1 MCVKVQSKPE
11 WASCSTAHALPKPA
25 TKNQAQVSAQSL
37 VYCFLNETLV
47 NSIES
52 DSEAVEGFR
61 FPPRAQGWVLRLRV
75 RSDLIREK
83 ERALIC
89 DCVLRSLWFVESL
102 LVVVVGFL
110 LVQNVKIS
118 TVQME
123 PTLGKF
129 NMDKFDGLFGPT
141 RRTGELDGAFDPTRL
156 SVSRTVLWV
165 WMIEPYSCFVVPDRL
180 SESWS
185 NLSRRFI
192 V

>member
-1 MCVKVQSKPE
+1 M
-11 WASCSTAHALPKPA
+11 
-25 TKNQAQVSAQSL
+25 
-37 VYCFLNETLV
+37 
-47 NSIES
+47 
-52 DSEAVEGFR
+52 
-61 FPPRAQGWVLRLRV
+61 LRLRV

-156 SVSRTVLWV
+156 SVSRTVRWV
-165 WMIEPYSCFVVPDRL
+165 WMIEPYSCFVVRDRL
-180 SESWS
+180 SEAWS